1 MPPVIACP
9 CLKSSN
15 RFLPSYPPATR
26 YASCSFCAASG
37 CQRYVT
43 KDNIVD
49 GCFKVNRAGLE
60 ALRKIAAVELRA
72 IETWGAPMRPHVDH
86 HIIKAGL
93 THKAPDL

>member
-1 MPPVIACP
+1 
-9 CLKSSN
+9 
-15 RFLPSYPPATR
+15 
-26 YASCSFCAASG
+26 
-37 CQRYVT
+37 
-43 KDNIVD
+43 
-49 GCFKVNRAGLE
+49 VNRAGLE